1 MPKKKLTK
9 KQTVAKMG
17 QVIKILSDLFYDKM
31 EYSDSSVPLS
41 LNKMLEL
48 RNTLGTSRLRLM
60 RK

>member
-17 QVIKILSDLFYDKM
+17 QAIKILSDLFYDKM

>member
-1 MPKKKLTK
+1 MAKKKLTK

-17 QVIKILSDLFYDKM
+17 QAIKILSDLFYDKM

-48 RNTLGTSRLRLM
+48 RNMLGTSRLRLM

>member
-1 MPKKKLTK
+1 MSKKKLTK
-9 KQTVAKMG
+9 KQTVTKMG
-17 QVIKILSDLFYDKM
+17 QVIKLLSDLFYDKM

>member
-31 EYSDSSVPLS
+31 EYSDSFVPLS

>member
-17 QVIKILSDLFYDKM
+17 QAIKILSDLFHDKM

-48 RNTLGTSRLRLM
+48 RNSLGTSRLRLM

>member
-1 MPKKKLTK
+1 MC
-9 KQTVAKMG
+9 QA
-17 QVIKILSDLFYDKM
+17 IKILSDLYYDKM